1 MSIINF
7 PGKEDEDV
15 TLLKKISEA
24 LKSNDLLDYPA
35 EHYVLV
41 ALADDKP
48 MALLTSSPQD
58 FYYLVEVG
66 KLSLLSEMSNDPV
79 VH

>member
-1 MSIINF
+1 MSIIDF
-7 PGKEDEDV
+7 PKKEDEEM
-15 TLLKKISEA
+15 TLLKRISES
-24 LKSNDLLDYPA
+24 LKANDLLDYPA

-58 FYYLVEVG
+58 FYYLVEVS
-66 KLSLLSEMSNDPV
+66 KLSLMVEMTNDPV